1 MGQREMEKG
10 VKPGQKSTGRLMRP
24 IGRLRWKM
32 LALMLIG
39 TIVIYV
45 DRNVLGVLAP
55 ILKKELNFTTE
66 QYSYVVSS
74 FQIVYSFSQ
83 PVAGYLTDL
92 IGPRIGY
99 AVAAA
104 IWGLAAALHGLA
116 SGWMSMAGFRAL
128 LGLSEAVAI
137 PTGTKISTVWF
148 PSQER
153 SIATGWF
160 NSGSS
165 IGSMIT
171 PPLVIWIYS
180 VWGWRPAFLMT
191 GALGVAL
198 GIIWYWLYRDA
209 EAHPSL
215 TTQEREYIYAG
226 REPSVGAKPSLRA
239 VFSRPKF
246 LGIIIARFL
255 TEPAWQTFAFWIP
268 LYMVG
273 VRGMDIKQFALFAWL
288 PFLFSDIGC
297 ILGGYLAPF
306 LQKHFRIHVVNARLI
321 VITIGAVCMV
331 GPAMISFVADPVTA
345 ILCFSLGGF
354 AHQMLSSMM
363 YALMGDVFEKP
374 EVATA
379 TGVAGMFGYLGGA
392 LFTLAVGA
400 LANSVGYEPLFAML
414 FLFDLVAALALWAFI
429 GVRRGQSPQQPSR
442 WRA

>member
-1 MGQREMEKG
+1 
-10 VKPGQKSTGRLMRP
+10 MRP
-24 IGRLRWKM
+24 MGRLRWKM
-32 LALMLIG
+32 LALMLVG

-66 QYSYVVSS
+66 QYSYIVSS
-74 FQIVYSFSQ
+74 FQIVYSFAQ

-99 AVAAA
+99 AVAAV
-104 IWGLAAALHGLA
+104 IWGLAAALHGAA

-137 PTGTKISTVWF
+137 PTGAKMSTVWF

-198 GIIWYWLYRDA
+198 GIVWFWLYRDP
-209 EAHPSL
+209 EAHPDL
-215 TTQEREYIYAG
+215 TSEERSYIYAG
-226 REPSVGAKPSLRA
+226 REPQLGAKPSVGA
-239 VFSRPKF
+239 IFSQPKF
-246 LGIIIARFL
+246 LGVIIARFL

-268 LYMVG
+268 LYMVS

-306 LQKHFRIHVVNARLI
+306 LQKSLRIHVVNARLA
-321 VITIGAVCMV
+321 VITIGAFCMI
-331 GPAMISFVADPVTA
+331 GPALISFVADPVTA

-363 YALMGDVFEKP
+363 YALMGDIFEKP

-392 LFTLAVGA
+392 LFTLTVGA
-400 LANSVGYEPLFAML
+400 LANSIGYEPLFAML
-414 FLFDLVAALALWAFI
+414 FLFDLAAALALWAFI
-429 GVRRGQSPQQPSR
+429 GVRRELRTALRACPRSPEPSI
-442 WRA
+442 AI